1 MRQRPTPLPSPDPED
16 RLYFSVELEK
26 HGTLWFRVP
35 FPLHVARLLQELE
48 AGDLASFAPD
58 KGGKMDLSRM
68 DEAIPLWMLC
78 GAAVGLAWHGLSH
91 ELVADLKKH
100 GKDYSEYGESVLE
113 EMHDAGYTMADF
125 NALFPAVLR
134 RLTLS
139 LAPKEVADRA
149 DFS

>member
-1 MRQRPTPLPSPDPED
+1 MRQRTAPLPVPDAED
-16 RLYFSVELEK
+16 RLYFAVELEK
-26 HGTLWFRVP
+26 HGTCWFRIP
-35 FPLHVARLLQELE
+35 FPLHVARLLQEL
-48 AGDLASFAPD
+48 ADGDLESFAPG
-58 KGGKMDLSRM
+58 KVGKMDLSRM

-91 ELVADLKKH
+91 ELVADLKAH
-100 GKDYSEYGESVLE
+100 GKDYSEYGEAVLE
-113 EMHDAGYTMADF
+113 EMHEVGYTMADF
-125 NALFPAVLR
+125 NTLFPAVLQ

>member
-1 MRQRPTPLPSPDPED
+1 MRARNTPLPAPDPED
-16 RLYFSVELEK
+16 RLYFSVDVDG
-26 HGTLWFRVP
+26 HGTCWFRVP
-35 FPLHVARLLQELE
+35 FPLHVARLLKELSD
-48 AGDLASFAPD
+48 GDLESFAP
-58 KGGKMDLSRM
+58 GNAGKMDLARM

-91 ELVADLKKH
+91 ELESDLKKH
-100 GKDYSEYGESVLE
+100 SKDYSAYGDAVLE